1 MEDSVRA
8 WLRGINLSAH
18 EAPGRSSL
26 SATAKDWHW
35 RPTMKRSILA
45 AIALMM
51 SGLSQGFAEN
61 LQPVLTTPEPIAAT
75 SGSPGTATPTPYPQ
89 VTPPSVPRA
98 GGQGNPPL
106 LPKIPQPGPPKEDE
120 PLPGLPPPAKP
131 SP

>member
-1 MEDSVRA
+1 
-8 WLRGINLSAH
+8 
-18 EAPGRSSL
+18 
-26 SATAKDWHW
+26 
-35 RPTMKRSILA
+35 MKRSILA

-51 SGLSQGFAEN
+51 LGASQAFAEN
-61 LQPVLTTPEPIAAT
+61 LQPVLNTPEPIAAT

-89 VTPPSVPRA
+89 VTPPSVPRV